1 MAKWSYDL
9 EGGEIIIRDVPAYDA
24 ATIAQGEFIM
34 LGTTDPDS
42 GADEGISF
50 VTAYNATAANQAVD
64 ALGISLETA
73 TTASSPSI
81 ASAYSTTTGPCYVK
95 AIINPLAV
103 YLVEQSLAAADDV
116 AITSTSTTTLTVPS
130 LQDDIDGCWAYFPL
144 SAAGVKGSLRLI
156 TAAASGSC
164 TMDSALVA
172 DGTAADTVVLIS
184 APNKYSLPLEA
195 NALKVASGDCQA
207 TYNAATNIRILETL
221 IDRDGGIE
229 VMTPAKHNGLNNL
242 HLVKGGNG
250 PKVYYKVM
258 LKDHIFGIQE

>member
-24 ATIAQGEFIM
+24 ATIAMGEFIM
-34 LGTTDPDS
+34 KGTTDPDG
-42 GADEGISF
+42 GADQGLSF
-50 VTAYNATAANQAVD
+50 VTAYDGTAANQAID

-81 ASAYSTTTGPCYVK
+81 ASTYATTTGPCYIK

-103 YLVEQSLAAADDV
+103 YMVEQSLAAADDV
-116 AITSTSTTTLTVPS
+116 AITSTAAATLTVPA
-130 LQDDIDGCWAYFPL
+130 LQDDIDGCHVYFPL
-144 SAAGVKGSLRLI
+144 SAAGVKGSLRLL
-156 TAAASGSC
+156 TAAAAGSA

-172 DGTAADTVVLIS
+172 NGTGADTIVLIS

-195 NALKVASGDCQA
+195 NALKVSSGACAA

-221 IDRDGGIE
+221 IDRDAGLE
-229 VMTPAKHNGLNNL
+229 VLTPAKFNGLNNL

-250 PKVYYKVM
+250 PRVFYKVL
-258 LKDHIFGIQE
+258 LKDHIYGLQE

>member
-24 ATIAQGEFIM
+24 ATIANGEFVM

-42 GADEGISF
+42 GADKGLCF
-50 VTAYNATAANQAVD
+50 VTAYNATAANQAID

-73 TTASSPSI
+73 TTSSSPSI
-81 ASAYSTTTGPCYVK
+81 ASNPAATTGPCYIK

-103 YLVEQSLAAADDV
+103 YMVEQSLAAADDV

-130 LQDDIDGCWAYFPL
+130 LQDDIDGCFVYFPL
-144 SAAGVKGSLRLI
+144 SAAGVKGSLRLV

-172 DGTAADTVVLIS
+172 NGTGADTVVLIS

-195 NALKVASGDCQA
+195 NALKVSSGDCQA

-221 IDRDGGIE
+221 IDRDAGLEI
-229 VMTPAKHNGLNNL
+229 MTPKMHNGLNSL
-242 HLVKGGNG
+242 QLVKGSNG
-250 PKVYYKVM
+250 PKIYYKVM

>member
-9 EGGEIIIRDVPAYDA
+9 EGGEIILRDVPAYDA

-42 GADEGISF
+42 GADKGLCF
-50 VTAYNATAANQAVD
+50 VTAYNATAANQAID
-64 ALGISLETA
+64 ALGISVETA

-81 ASAYSTTTGPCYVK
+81 ASNPASTTGPCYIK

-116 AITSTSTTTLTVPS
+116 AITSTSGTTVTIAS
-130 LQDDIDGCWAYFPL
+130 LQDDLDGSWVYFPL
-144 SAAGVKGSLRLI
+144 SAAGVKGSLRLL
-156 TAAASGSC
+156 TASAAGSA

-172 DGTAADTVVLIS
+172 NGTAADTAVLIS
-184 APNKYSLPLEA
+184 AAGKYSLPLEA
-195 NALKVASGDCQA
+195 TATKVSSGDIQA

-221 IDRDGGIE
+221 IDRDGGLEI
-229 VMTPAKHNGLNNL
+229 MRPALHNGLNNL
-242 HLVKGGNG
+242 NLVKGGNG
-250 PKVYYKVM
+250 PKVYYKVL
-258 LKDHIFGIQE
+258 LKDHIFGLQE